1 MLARFSGY
9 TQYLTDT
16 VLCPKCGNC
25 GVIKWNYV
33 HTHSGLKKDFVGIA
47 GDFYERL
54 SDKAPY
60 PIEIVC
66 CPCRVAVVATPP
78 PPQPTVKRSAL

>member
-1 MLARFSGY
+1 MPARFSMHP
-9 TQYLTDT
+9 QNITDT
-16 VLCPKCGNC
+16 VVCPKCGNC

-33 HTHSGLKKDFVGIA
+33 HTHSGLKKDLVGIA

-66 CPCRVAVVATPP
+66 GPCRVAVMAAPIPAQLNVI
-78 PPQPTVKRSAL
+78 L